1 MFQSTERFG
10 RCAPRALARLIPCLI
25 LLAALTAPA
34 AAQQAKNALPEDAKI
49 SPIIGV
55 VDVQEVL
62 RDSSAAKGLRQ
73 AAEAKGKSLEA
84 GLNKQREEVK
94 AREQQLRQQQTIL
107 SPAAFDQKR
116 QELES
121 YVNNLRREAEVSR
134 AQINQV
140 FNGAMAQVNDELR
153 KSVVVIMEK
162 RGVAMTLP
170 RSAVLVFDQ
179 RMNLTKE
186 VTELLNQRLPSVKV
200 DFNKPPPAPKRK

>member
-10 RCAPRALARLIPCLI
+10 RGALRALASMI
-25 LLAALTAPA
+25 LLTALASPA
-34 AAQQAKNALPEDAKI
+34 AAQQGKSALPENAQI

-55 VDVQEVL
+55 VDVQNAL
-62 RDSSAAKGLRQ
+62 RDSTAAQGVRQ
-73 AAEAKGKSLEA
+73 AAEAKAKALEA
-84 GLNKQREEVK
+84 GMKKQREEIK

-116 QELES
+116 QELERF
-121 YVNNLRREAEVSR
+121 VNDLRRQAETSR
-134 AQINQV
+134 AQMNQV
-140 FNGAMAQVNDELR
+140 FNAAMAQVNDELR
-153 KSVVVIMEK
+153 KAVVVIMEK

-186 VTELLNQRLPSVKV
+186 VTELLNKRLPSVKV
-200 DFNKPPPAPKRK
+200 DFNKPPPKPKG